1 MIRTISLVAVALAAA
16 GAAFDAAY
24 EAGQDAFNLGKYD
37 DAWRFF
43 LKARE
48 LAPDK
53 PGPYRWL
60 GRTAR
65 VREQWQD
72 CLAYS
77 LDALRMHPA
86 SKQAPEVRKDVA
98 ACRAGLRRPAFAG
111 TLRAGQGALAV
122 IADVEGA
129 AVTVDGIAKG
139 RTPLDPVPLV
149 TGHHSLRVE
158 TKGLA
163 PQELPIDIL
172 EGVVVD
178 VEVALR
184 RAR

>member
-1 MIRTISLVAVALAAA
+1 MIRTISALVLIAAA
-16 GAAFDAAY
+16 RGAFDAAY

-37 DAWRFF
+37 DAWRHF

-65 VREQWQD
+65 VRREWQD

-77 LDALRMHPA
+77 LDALRMHPT

-98 ACRAGLRRPAFAG
+98 ACRAGLGRPAFAG
-111 TLRAGQGALAV
+111 TLHAGQGAVAV
-122 IADVEGA
+122 IADVDGA
-129 AVTVDGIAKG
+129 SVSVDGIAKG
-139 RTPLDPVPLV
+139 RTPLEPVPLA
-149 TGHHSLRVE
+149 TGHHTVRVDG
-158 TKGLA
+158 KGLA
-163 PQELPIDIL
+163 PVERPVDVL
-172 EGVVVD
+172 EGVVID
-178 VEVALR
+178 VEIALR
-184 RAR
+184 PNR

>member
-1 MIRTISLVAVALAAA
+1 MIRTISLLALLAAA
-16 GAAFDAAY
+16 RGAFEAAY

-37 DAWRFF
+37 EAWAHF

-65 VREQWQD
+65 VRENWRE
-72 CLAYS
+72 CLAYA
-77 LDALRMHPA
+77 LDALRMHAA

-98 ACRAGLRRPAFAG
+98 ACRAGLGRPAFAG
-111 TLRAGQGALAV
+111 TLHRGQGALAV
-122 IADVEGA
+122 IADVDGA
-129 AVTVDGIAKG
+129 SVTVDGIAKG
-139 RTPLDPVPLV
+139 RTPMDPVPLV
-149 TGHHSLRVE
+149 VGRHTLRVE
-158 TKGLA
+158 MKGVA
-163 PQELPIDIL
+163 PRELPVDIL
-172 EGVVVD
+172 EGVVID

-184 RAR
+184 PPN

>member
-1 MIRTISLVAVALAAA
+1 MIRTISLVVLLAAA
-16 GAAFDAAY
+16 RGAFDAAY

-37 DAWRFF
+37 EAWAHF
-43 LKARE
+43 LRARE

-65 VREQWQD
+65 VREKWQD
-72 CLAYS
+72 CLAYA
-77 LDALRMHPA
+77 LDALRMHPT
-86 SKQAPEVRKDVA
+86 SKLAPEVRKDVA
-98 ACRAGLRRPAFAG
+98 ACRSALGRPAFAG
-111 TLRAGQGALAV
+111 TLHAGQGALAV

-139 RTPLDPVPLV
+139 RTPMDPVPLV
-149 TGHHSLRVE
+149 VGRHALRVDAQ
-158 TKGLA
+158 GVPSA
-163 PQELPIDIL
+163 ELPVDVL
-172 EGVVVD
+172 EGVVID

-184 RAR
+184 HAR